1 MSSPTNAPAPSASAA
16 LERLIVWLSF
26 GLFGV
31 GAFARAL
38 PFFEGGSRFLQ
49 RFPTEDGYLML
60 TIARN
65 LAIGNGF
72 STAAGEIPTNGTQP
86 LTTLIWSFFFA
97 LAGGDK
103 ELGVALVLLF
113 QLALSGITAWLC
125 YRFLARLLEG
135 REQARS
141 IALLTSA
148 IWFASPIALPHSM
161 NCLET
166 GAYGCMALLVA
177 GIAIDTQAALT
188 WRRAIA
194 FGALLGLA
202 FLVRNDAV
210 FLIAGACLVQGFW
223 PRADPRET
231 LPLRLTRTTVTGLV
245 SIAVASPWLV
255 FNYANFGHIVPVSG
269 RAESLTGTF
278 AGNLAEMPII
288 WVEYLLAIVP
298 IPIGVQH
305 TAWMPYVAAL
315 ITLAAVAL
323 LLRTWPRLRGAER
336 RLVALL
342 GVFGGGLA
350 VFYGLFFG
358 AGWFL
363 PRYFFPL
370 APWLMLPMCALLV
383 HLLARCAARPLGY
396 LFALGLFALITGV
409 NARNQIA
416 HAEHPHFEVVRWV
429 QANVP
434 EQAWVGAVQTGTV
447 GFFHDRTMNLDGKVN
462 PGAYEALIQR
472 RLHEYVVASP
482 IEFLAD
488 WYPAMRDWMKSPV
501 IASAFEVVR
510 LDPEANVGALR
521 RRVER

>member
-1 MSSPTNAPAPSASAA
+1 MSSQPNAPAPSALAP
-16 LERLIVWLSF
+16 LERLSAGLSVC
-26 GLFGV
+26 LFAI
-31 GAFARAL
+31 GAFARVF
-38 PFFEGGSRFLQ
+38 PFFQGGSRFLQ

-86 LTTLIWSFFFA
+86 LTTLIWSCFFA
-97 LAGGDK
+97 LAGGEK

-113 QLALSGITAWLC
+113 QLALSGLTAWLC
-125 YRFLARLLEG
+125 YRFFARLLEG
-135 REQARS
+135 REHARS
-141 IALLTSA
+141 IALLTA
-148 IWFASPIALPHSM
+148 AVCFASPVALPHSM

-166 GAYGCMALLVA
+166 GAYGCIALLVA
-177 GIAIDTQAALT
+177 GVAIDTRAALT
-188 WRRAIA
+188 WRRSTL
-194 FGALLGLA
+194 FGVLLGLA

-210 FLIAGACLVQGFW
+210 FLIAGACLVQGFA

-231 LPLRLTRTTVTGLV
+231 LPRRLTRTTVTGLV
-245 SIAVASPWLV
+245 SIAVASPWLA

-269 RAESLTGTF
+269 RAESLTGKF
-278 AGNLAEMPII
+278 ASNLAEMPII
-288 WVEYLLAIVP
+288 WLEYLLALVP

-305 TAWMPYVAAL
+305 SAWMPYVATL
-315 ITLAAVAL
+315 IVLAALAL
-323 LLRTWPRLRGAER
+323 LYRTWPRLRGPER
-336 RLVALL
+336 RLAALL
-342 GVFGGGLA
+342 GVFSGGLA

-370 APWLMLPMCALLV
+370 APWLMLPMCVLLV
-383 HLLARCAARPLGY
+383 RVLARCAAPPLRCGVAFGI
-396 LFALGLFALITGV
+396 LALITSV

-416 HAEHPHFEVVRWV
+416 QAEHPHFQVVRWV

-434 EQAWVGAVQTGTV
+434 ERAWVGAVQTGTV

-462 PGAYEALIQR
+462 PDAYEALIQR

-501 IASAFEVVR
+501 IASAFEVAHF
-510 LDPEANVGALR
+510 DPEANVGALR
-521 RRVER
+521 RRTPR

>member
-1 MSSPTNAPAPSASAA
+1 MSSSSTAPSASEPAR
-16 LERLIVWLSF
+16 LERLIARVCLCF
-26 GLFGV
+26 YAL
-31 GAFARAL
+31 GAFARVL

-49 RFPTEDGYLML
+49 RYPTEDGYLML

-72 STAAGEIPTNGTQP
+72 STASGEIPTNGTQP
-86 LTTLIWSFFFA
+86 LTTLIWSCFFA
-97 LAGGDK
+97 LSGGEK

-113 QLALSGITAWLC
+113 QLALSGAMAWIC
-125 YRFLARLLEG
+125 YRSFAHLLEG
-135 REQARS
+135 RPQGRS
-141 IALLTSA
+141 IAQLVAALS
-148 IWFASPIALPHSM
+148 FASPVALPHSM

-166 GAYGCMALLVA
+166 GAYGCIALLVA
-177 GIAIDTQAALT
+177 GIAIDTRSSLS
-188 WRRAIA
+188 WRRSIL
-194 FGALLGLA
+194 FGVLLGLA
-202 FLVRNDAV
+202 FLVRNDAI
-210 FLIAGACLVQGFW
+210 FLIAGACLVQGFA

-269 RAESLTGTF
+269 RAESLTGSF

-288 WVEYLLAIVP
+288 WVEYLIAIVP

-315 ITLAAVAL
+315 IVLGGLAL
-323 LLRTWPRLRGAER
+323 LLRIWPQLRGPER
-336 RLVALL
+336 RLLALL
-342 GVFGGGLA
+342 GVFSGGLA
-350 VFYGLFFG
+350 AFYGLFFG

-370 APWLMLPMCALLV
+370 APWLMLPMCVLIVRA
-383 HLLARCAARPLGY
+383 LARCGAGWAAPATAASLVLLVG
-396 LFALGLFALITGV
+396 GV
-409 NARNQIA
+409 TARNHLA
-416 HAEHPHFEVVRWV
+416 HGDHAHFEVVRWV

-501 IASAFEVVR
+501 IASAFEVAHF
-510 LDPEANVGALR
+510 DPEANVGALR
-521 RRVER
+521 RRSER